1 MRIHPSAIIDP
12 KAELDSSV
20 EVGPYSVI
28 GPDVKIAAGTKI
40 AAHVVIN
47 GHTTIGQDNQFHA
60 FSSIG
65 GPPQDKKYGGEVTY
79 LEIGDRNLV
88 REFCTFN
95 CGTVQDKGITR
106 VGSDNWFLAYVH
118 IAHDCVVGNHTVFSN
133 NAALAG
139 HVEVGDYVIMSGFSA
154 VHQFCKIGAHAFVGM
169 NTSLTQDVPPYVLVS
184 GNPAAAYGIN
194 LEGLK
199 RRGFSKEQMQALR
212 HAYKALYKS
221 GLTLD
226 QAKQEIDAELTTL
239 AVEVRAPLQAFRD
252 FLDLTNR
259 GIVR

>member
-1 MRIHPSAIIDP
+1 MLIHPSALIDP
-12 KAELDSSV
+12 KAQLDSSV
-20 EVGPYSVI
+20 EVGAYSVI
-28 GPDVKIAAGTKI
+28 GPDVRIAAGTKI
-40 AAHVVIN
+40 ASHVVIG
-47 GHTTIGQDNQFHA
+47 GHTTIGRDNQFHS

-65 GPPQDKKYGGEVTY
+65 GPPQDKKYSGEITY
-79 LEIGDRNLV
+79 LEIGDRNLI

-106 VGSDNWFLAYVH
+106 IGNDNWFLAYVH
-118 IAHDCVVGNHTVFSN
+118 IAHDCVVGSNTIFSN

-139 HVEVGDYVIMSGFSA
+139 HVEIGDWVIMSGFSA

-169 NTSLTQDVPPYVLVS
+169 NTSLTQDVPPFVLVS
-184 GNPAAAYGIN
+184 GNPAQAHGVN

-199 RRGFSKEQMQALR
+199 RRGFDREQLNAIR
-212 HAYKALYKS
+212 AAYRSIYKS

-226 QAKQEIDAELTTL
+226 ESKAALDLQIQTLGEL
-239 AVEVRAPLQAFRD
+239 AGQKVRMMRD
-252 FLDLTNR
+252 FLDSSTR